1 MNVRRVSISTVT
13 LKNNDWIK
21 KICMCLGSITIIIK
35 FLRGKKTS
43 MKYID
48 FFIKKKKVEA
58 HIRCYLKLRKELLAL
73 EYK

>member
-1 MNVRRVSISTVT
+1 
-13 LKNNDWIK
+13 
-21 KICMCLGSITIIIK
+21 MCLGSITIIIK

-58 HIRCYLKLRKELLAL
+58 HIICYLKLRKELLAL

>member
-48 FFIKKKKVEA
+48 FFIKKKSWSTHNMLFK
-58 HIRCYLKLRKELLAL
+58 IKEGTTCFRI
-73 EYK
+73 